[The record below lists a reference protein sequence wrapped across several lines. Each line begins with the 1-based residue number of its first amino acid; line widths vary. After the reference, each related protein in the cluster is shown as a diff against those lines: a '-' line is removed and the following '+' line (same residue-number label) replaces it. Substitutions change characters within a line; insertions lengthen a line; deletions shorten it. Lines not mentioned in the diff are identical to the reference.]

1 MGQVI
6 TLTTDF
12 GLKDGYVAA
21 MKGAVLDINPNATL
35 IDVSHCIAA
44 QSVREAA
51 FVLGTAYRYFPPG
64 TIHLVVVDPGVGTG
78 RRALAL
84 SGSGYS
90 FIAPDNGALS
100 YILADVVGD
109 NALGSSLHVRSHCL
123 PDEFQAVSLTN
134 SEFWRPEVS
143 STFHGRDIF
152 APVAA
157 HLSLGMPLEALGEP
171 VSSVMAFPRPA
182 PVHAEDGSVRG
193 EVIHI
198 DSFGNLITNL
208 RAGDLPGDDVQL
220 EVAGHTIKKVSTSYQ
235 QKEGLLTIV
244 GSSGYLEIAESNGSA
259 ARRTGSAIGTQV
271 IVRGV

>member
-1 MGQVI
+1 MAPVI

-21 MKGAVLDINPNATL
+21 MKGVILDINPNATL
-35 IDVSHCIAA
+35 IDISHSIAV
-44 QSVREAA
+44 QDMREAA

-78 RRALAL
+78 RRGLAL
-84 SGSGYS
+84 NGSGYS
-90 FIAPDNGALS
+90 FVAPDNGVLS
-100 YILADVVGD
+100 YVLADVTRGSGP
-109 NALGSSLHVRSHCL
+109 GSSLHVRPHCL
-123 PDEFQAVSLTN
+123 PDGFQTVSLTN

-143 STFHGRDIF
+143 GTFHGRDIF
-152 APVAA
+152 APAAA
-157 HLSLGMPLEALGEP
+157 HLSLGIPLEALGEP

-182 PVHAEDGSVRG
+182 PVHVEDGSVQG

-208 RAGDLPGDDVQL
+208 RVVDLPRDEVQL
-220 EVAGHTIKKVSTSYQ
+220 EMAGNTIERISTSYQ
-235 QKEGLLTIV
+235 QREGLLALV

-259 ARRTGSAIGTQV
+259 AVRTGASVGARV
-271 IVRGV
+271 IAKGV